1 MSSTTPIMATI
12 TAATTAA
19 SVYDVP
25 KVSSFRAELV
35 SERYEAGSLADR
47 FTVGKMLGQ
56 GGCATVYLAHDNSVG
71 GGDTNSGADSPGAVA
86 VKRLDR
92 KGFELAVLE
101 RELYIMRELV
111 HPNIVRLL
119 AAYQSAAFVDLV
131 LELVQGGELFDAIVL
146 RGSVDEADARSV
158 LRQLSDG
165 LLYVHARGVAHRD
178 LKAENV
184 LLARRDSLDCVKI
197 ADFGLANVCGTGT
210 PLQTSCGT
218 PDYVAP
224 EILLGAGYGQAV
236 DLWSLGILAYVLL
249 CGYPPFWADSQS
261 ELFRKIIDGSYT
273 FHRDDWADVSDAARN
288 FVANLLV
295 VQPAARMTARAAL
308 DHAWLAVGSITK
320 PPPAHAKTSAR
331 NLADYNAARKAGSA
345 TYVPLPVRSAIG
357 SPLAAGSPATPMRP
371 AAVARAMLAA
381 GATPSATTTPPPP
394 KQEQQQQRAQ
404 AAPAAAAAAAHFST
418 PQTPPMAAGARN
430 AEAHLRGGSDAGYE
444 TPINTPPSLKPV
456 GGGAE
461 TSSSDTSED
470 DASST
475 SSSASDSLAALEPA
489 AVQMAVARSL
499 SGHDDAA
506 AASSSSGA
514 TAAAAAAAAAAS
526 SMYSA
531 GPTEAVYDLGAV
543 LGRGGCAVV
552 YEAQNRRT
560 GGTVAVKRL
569 SKAGFE
575 MRLLERELKIMR
587 TLTHPHIL
595 KLYDAFESAEYVDL
609 VLEFVDGG
617 ELFDAIIANNG
628 LAENDC
634 ARIMAQVLS
643 ALAYMHSHQVAHR
656 DLKAENVLVS
666 GDLQSIKIADFGL
679 SNVLESATRLRTS
692 CGTPDYVAPEVLK
705 GEGYTEKV
713 DVWSAGVLTYIMLCG
728 YPPFYDPTQKGL
740 FIQIIKGEFKYPSRE
755 WAHTTKLCRKFIR
768 ALIVVD
774 PEARPRAA
782 DCLALP
788 WLAGRRDALP
798 AAARRGN
805 SVANLRVYQA
815 QRAADERPIP
825 PQCAR
830 AVFEA
835 LEGSALGAVLRP
847 ERELLEDFF
856 ALRGELG
863 RGGMATVFEATE
875 ISTGQ
880 RWAVK
885 RVHRAN
891 VNASCLQR
899 ELAIMVQARHE
910 NILQL
915 KAVYQSD
922 SFVDVVTELALGGEL
937 FDLIVQRGSFTEN
950 DARGVM
956 QQVFR
961 GLEYLHGR
969 GIAHRDLKAENVL
982 VTEPPTAANGG
993 RIGIKISDF
1002 GLANMLSDAAQLKT
1016 SCGTPDYVAPEVLLG
1031 DGYELSVDVWSAG
1044 VLAYI
1049 LLCGYPPFHAETEVL
1064 LFKKIMDVDYQFDPK
1079 VWGKVS
1085 DDARDFVCHLLVG
1098 DPQSRFTAT
1107 EALAHRWLAASASKR
1122 PPAALIS
1129 GGAASSSSTSSPPL
1143 PSSTVVLP
1151 VVAAGALPVPAAGD
1165 ELNTA
1170 FRLSP
1175 YRRRRKKERSDQADA
1190 AAAERAKESA
1200 SRSARRRRKAERQ
1213 AKPDEPAAAAAAAA
1227 AAAVVVAVAAPA
1239 VASAVGGGAVG
1250 AASTAPAPA
1259 VATTTTTAPASASS
1273 SATSTSTSSRRA
1285 KRGTKTDKKSS
1296 KAPTK

>member
-1 MSSTTPIMATI
+1 
-12 TAATTAA
+12 
-19 SVYDVP
+19 VP

-47 FTVGKMLGQ
+47 YTVGKMLGQ

-71 GGDTNSGADSPGAVA
+71 HAGGDADSPGAVA

-165 LLYVHARGVAHRD
+165 LLYVHKRGVAHRD

-357 SPLAAGSPATPMRP
+357 SPLAAGSPATPLRP
-371 AAVARAMLAA
+371 AAVARAMLAG

-394 KQEQQQQRAQ
+394 KQQQQQQEQRTQ
-404 AAPAAAAAAAHFST
+404 AAAAAHFST
-418 PQTPPMAAGARN
+418 PQTPPIAAAARN

-456 GGGAE
+456 GGGE
-461 TSSSDTSED
+461 TSSSDTSDD

-475 SSSASDSLAALEPA
+475 SGSASDSLAALEPA

-506 AASSSSGA
+506 AASA
-514 TAAAAAAAAAAS
+514 TATAAAS

-531 GPTEAVYDLGAV
+531 GPTEAVYDLGVV

-587 TLTHPHIL
+587 TLAHPHIL
-595 KLYDAFESAEYVDL
+595 KLYDAFESAEHVDL
-609 VLEFVDGG
+609 VLEYVDGG

-692 CGTPDYVAPEVLK
+692 CGTPDYVAPEVLR

-798 AAARRGN
+798 AAVRRGN

-856 ALRGELG
+856 ALRSELG

-891 VNASCLQR
+891 VSASCLQR

-1079 VWGKVS
+1079 VWCKVS
-1085 DDARDFVCHLLVG
+1085 DDARDFVSHLLVG

-1107 EALAHRWLAASASKR
+1107 EALAHRWLASGTSKR

-1129 GGAASSSSTSSPPL
+1129 GGAASSSSTSSPPPL
-1143 PSSTVVLP
+1143 PSSAVVLP

-1213 AKPDEPAAAAAAAA
+1213 AKPDEPAAAGAAGA
-1227 AAAVVVAVAAPA
+1227 AVAAPA
-1239 VASAVGGGAVG
+1239 VVGSAVGGGAVG
-1250 AASTAPAPA
+1250 VGGASTAAPA
-1259 VATTTTTAPASASS
+1259 VATSATSATASASS

-1285 KRGTKTDKKSS
+1285 KRGSKTDKKSS